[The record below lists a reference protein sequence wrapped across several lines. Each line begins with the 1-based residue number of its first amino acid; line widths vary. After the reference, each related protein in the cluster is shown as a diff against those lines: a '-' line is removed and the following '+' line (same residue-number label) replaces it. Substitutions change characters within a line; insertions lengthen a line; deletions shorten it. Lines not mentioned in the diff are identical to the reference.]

1 MSARDVKDGEI
12 ARGVALDP
20 ERYRDLTAARI
31 RLGRGGAV
39 LSTGAEQSFLLDH
52 ARARDAVWSEVDWP
66 RLEAGLLAAD
76 LSCARVASA
85 VPDRATYIRR
95 PDLGRALSEDGAE
108 RVARL
113 AQDMGSPRE
122 LLIVVGDGL
131 SATAVDLV
139 AGALV
144 IRIAEA
150 AAKRGVSIGPV
161 ILAEGA
167 RVALGDPIAE
177 AFGAK
182 VVVMLLGERPG
193 LSAADSLGAYVTYGA
208 KTGTPDS
215 RRNCI
220 SNIREGGLTI
230 DAATGA
236 LMDLVAHMLR
246 RRISGVKLADATAAL
261 VHREASPEQGTGEP

>member
-1 MSARDVKDGEI
+1 MNARDVKDGDI

-39 LSTGAEQSFLLDH
+39 LSTRAEQRFLLDH
-52 ARARDAVWSEVDWP
+52 ARARDAVWSQVDWP
-66 RLEAGLLAAD
+66 RLEAGLHLAD
-76 LSCARVASA
+76 LVCARVASA
-85 VPDRATYIRR
+85 APDRATYIRR
-95 PDLGRALSEDGAE
+95 PDLGRALCEDGAE
-108 RVARL
+108 RLARL
-113 AQDMGSPRE
+113 AQDNGSSPD

-144 IRIAEA
+144 ISIAEA
-150 AAKRGVSIGPV
+150 TAKKRVSIGPV
-161 ILAEGA
+161 ILAEGT

-208 KTGTPDS
+208 RAGTPDS

-236 LMDLVAHMLR
+236 LLDLVAHMLR
-246 RRISGVKLADATAAL
+246 HRISGVKLADATAAL
-261 VHREASPEQGTGEP
+261 VHREASPEQGTKEP